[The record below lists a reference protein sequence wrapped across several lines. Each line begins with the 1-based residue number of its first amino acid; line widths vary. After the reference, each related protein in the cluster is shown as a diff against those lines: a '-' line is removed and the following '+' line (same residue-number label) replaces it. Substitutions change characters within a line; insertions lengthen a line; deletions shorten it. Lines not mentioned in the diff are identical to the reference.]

1 MKLLRVEDELM
12 TERELKNRVEQT
24 QHVLEEQLNEV
35 NLQLYTRVKF
45 KTYIK
50 YA

>member
-12 TERELKNRVEQT
+12 TERELKNRVEQA

-35 NLQLYTRVKF
+35 NLQLYT
-45 KTYIK
+45 
-50 YA
+50 